1 VKALPRTVLRTFPIG
16 TGANSPPFPRPAW
29 RGIVEG
35 DDPLPGDEALAT
47 IEGAASRQ
55 REPQ

>member
-1 VKALPRTVLRTFPIG
+1 VLRTFPIG